1 MKFTFKSH
9 VRKTKTPSSCPACGC
24 TLQIKV
30 LECPEC
36 HTEVKGTFPFN
47 PFSNLSKE
55 DENFLLSFLLS
66 RGSLKEVQERLN
78 ISYPTARNRLDKLL
92 ASLQI
97 NPKPSASK
105 QPETNHTNNSK
116 QFVQKKQDV
125 VSMLTDFENEDMSF
139 DELIQNI
146 KE

>member
-1 MKFTFKSH
+1 MKFTFKNN
-9 VRKTKTPSSCPACGC
+9 VRKTKTPSSCPSCGC

-36 HTEVKGTFPFN
+36 HTEVKGSFHCN
-47 PFSNLSKE
+47 PFSHLSKE
-55 DENFLLSFLLS
+55 EESFLLSFLLS

-97 NPKPSASK
+97 NPKPSENK
-105 QPETNHTNNSK
+105 QPETSQTNNSK

-125 VSMLTDFENEDMSF
+125 VSMLTDFENEEIDF

-146 KE
+146 KK